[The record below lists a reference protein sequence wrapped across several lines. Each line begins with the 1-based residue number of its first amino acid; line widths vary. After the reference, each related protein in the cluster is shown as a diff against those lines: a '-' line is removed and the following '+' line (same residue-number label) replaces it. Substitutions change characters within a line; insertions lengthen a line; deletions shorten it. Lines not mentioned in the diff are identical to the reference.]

1 MHATR
6 RLLDY
11 VYKKGSYYDVRSMDD
26 CRVYVKSVTGGL
38 RDRPRRPGDLPPLLS
53 GDLRAG
59 GLSRSLRG
67 GERLGRLR
75 GGLRVRARGGERP
88 LQDSYVKRWM
98 KGGRDSAIC
107 L

>member
-11 VYKKGSYYDVRSMDD
+11 VYKKGSYYDVGSMDD

-75 GGLRVRARGGERP
+75 GGLRGRFSSYMTDSLMYCLCFAPIARLP
-88 LQDSYVKRWM
+88 AL
-98 KGGRDSAIC
+98 
-107 L
+107 